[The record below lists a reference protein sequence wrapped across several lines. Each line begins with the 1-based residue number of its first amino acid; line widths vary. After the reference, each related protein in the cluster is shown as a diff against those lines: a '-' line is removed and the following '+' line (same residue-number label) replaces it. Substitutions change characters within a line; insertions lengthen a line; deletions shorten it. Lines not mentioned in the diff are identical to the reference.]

1 MEQIPIHHKKIFINN
16 EFVDGSKGTFI
27 PVVDPTNEQE
37 ICQIA
42 EAVEEDAEK
51 AVVAAETCFR
61 TVWSKTPADER
72 AACILRLADLVEKV
86 TVLKVFY

>member
-1 MEQIPIHHKKIFINN
+1 MDQIPIHHKEIFINN
-16 EFVDGSKGTFI
+16 EFVPGSKGTFI
-27 PVVDPTNEQE
+27 TLIDPTNEQE

-51 AVVAAETCFR
+51 AVVAAETAFR

-86 TVLKVFY
+86 RRLR